1 MTEDRRQRI
10 VVIAGPT
17 ASGKTRLSVE
27 LALALGGEIVSADSM
42 QVYRGMD
49 IGTAKPTI
57 DEKRGV
63 PHHLLDVV
71 DPDEEF
77 DAAMYRA
84 RVLPLVAEI
93 EERGN
98 RCLVVGGTGLYLR
111 SLLQGLFPCPSKD
124 QTFRESLNR
133 ELEIHGSAA
142 LHERL
147 EGLDPDSARRIQPNH
162 RVRILRALEVMLLTN
177 RKRSH
182 LLKEHAFGEKPFK
195 YLKMGLHVERKE
207 LYRRIDE
214 RSFKMLES
222 GLVEETER
230 LLKQGYS
237 PELKPMQSIG
247 YRHMVRYLGGEWS
260 LAEAIGNLQ
269 RDTRRYAKR
278 QLTWFRKD
286 PEVTWIASEDFD
298 SFLRKIEAFY
308 LEAA

>member
-1 MTEDRRQRI
+1 

-27 LALALGGEIVSADSM
+27 LALALGGEIINADSM

-57 DEKRGV
+57 DEQRGV

-84 RVLPLVAEI
+84 RAIPLISEI
-93 EERGN
+93 GERGN
-98 RCLVVGGTGLYLR
+98 RCFVVGGTGLYIR
-111 SLLQGLFPCPSKD
+111 GLLQGLFRCPSKD
-124 QTFRESLNR
+124 RTLRESLNR
-133 ELEIHGSAA
+133 ELEIQGSAA
-142 LHERL
+142 LHGRLERL
-147 EGLDPDSARRIQPNH
+147 DPESAHRIHPND

-177 RKRSH
+177 RKRSQ
-182 LLKEHAFGEKPFK
+182 LVKEHAFGEKPYN
-195 YLKMGLHVERKE
+195 YLKLGLHVERKE

-214 RSFKMLES
+214 RSSKMVES

-230 LLKQGYS
+230 LLSKGYS
-237 PELKPMQSIG
+237 PDLKPMQAIG
-247 YRHMVRYLGGEWS
+247 YRHVVRYLGGEWS
-260 LAEAIGNLQ
+260 LAETIRSLQ

-286 PEVTWIASEDFD
+286 PEVTWIPSEHFEF
-298 SFLRKIEAFY
+298 FLRRIETFY
-308 LEAA
+308 LEVP